1 MNATL
6 DLLRQFEGYR
16 EAPYWDVNALRA
28 GYGSDTMTL
37 ADGSVVPVGKDTRV
51 SREDAERDLA
61 RRVESEFMPRV
72 VAAVGP
78 DVFATLSDGQ
88 KAALGSI
95 TYNYGSLP
103 DSVARAVRSGD
114 PAAAATAIAALGSH
128 NEGVNRDRRSKEAAI
143 YSGAASIPSSGGAG
157 VDRLALA
164 YASGQM
170 TPEDARLYEQGMADG
185 TFQTAKKPEPKKPD
199 IAPQTG
205 ELQGYAAMMAARQRS
220 QQPFQTIQAGQAVNA
235 TPLQRFPGI

>member
-95 TYNYGSLP
+95 TYNYGTLP
-103 DSVARAVRSGD
+103 DSVAQAVRSGD
-114 PAAAATAIAALGSH
+114 PTAAATAIAALGSH
-128 NEGVNRDRRSKEAAI
+128 NDGVNRDRRSKEAAI
-143 YSGAASIPSSGGAG
+143 YSGAAIPGSSGS

-170 TPEDARLYEQGMADG
+170 TPEDARLYEQGVADG

-199 IAPQTG
+199 LAPQTG
-205 ELQGYAAMMAARQRS
+205 ELQGYADMMKSRQRA

>member
-37 ADGSVVPVGKDTRV
+37 ADGSVVPIGKDTRV

-72 VAAVGP
+72 VASVGP

-143 YSGAASIPSSGGAG
+143 YSGAASVPSSGGG
-157 VDRLALA
+157 VDRLAMA
-164 YASGQM
+164 YANGKM
-170 TPEDARLYEQGMADG
+170 TPEDAAIYERGMAEG
-185 TFQTAKKPEPKKPD
+185 VFPKAQKPEPKPPSPFEVYAAN
-199 IAPQTG
+199 APQQQMPTQFQP
-205 ELQGYAAMMAARQRS
+205 LQAA
-220 QQPFQTIQAGQAVNA
+220 AVKNA
-235 TPLQRFPGI
+235 TPLQRFPGL